1 MFRLLG
7 FNILSIL
14 FFCLFLACE
23 SEYTSTVKKEL
34 ESGKEYNEL
43 IFGMEMGQTQKD
55 FFETCWRLNKEE
67 KISHGPDNKYA
78 LFKTNLDST
87 AEQSQ
92 KVEMLFY
99 GIFDSLH
106 VMRGMDF
113 KFKYI
118 GWAIW
123 NEQYHAEPLAIA
135 LTDYFIKKYG
145 GNPFLEVEVAAIEKK
160 VFVKVDGN
168 RQIKIYPID
177 NKQVRVKIED
187 LRYLPGY
194 QDLVKES

>member
-1 MFRLLG
+1 MLG
-7 FNILSIL
+7 RSGYNIFLIL

-23 SEYTSTVKKEL
+23 SEYTSMVKKEL
-34 ESGKEYNEL
+34 NSGKEHNEL
-43 IFGMEMGQTQKD
+43 IFGMKMGETRKD
-55 FFETCWRLNKEE
+55 FFETCWELNKAE
-67 KISHGPDNKYA
+67 KISHGPENKHA
-78 LFKTNLDST
+78 LYKTNLDST

-99 GIFDSLH
+99 GIFDSLQ

-113 KFKYI
+113 KFTYT

-123 NEQYHAEPLAIA
+123 NEHYHAEPLAIA

-145 GNPFLEVEVAAIEKK
+145 GNPFLEIEVATLGKK
-160 VFVKVDGN
+160 AFVKVDGN

-177 NKQVRVKIED
+177 SKEVRVKIED

-194 QDLVKES
+194 QDLI